1 MLPQCREP
9 DLNREECRLRDV
21 RLLDQRSRFIGQQA
35 IDHRP
40 AGKRPERCVNALDR
54 RPEHGFVFQQFTPH
68 RPPLGTH
75 AREDEHRASG
85 GKRFIAPADRSRAG
99 VVRRRER

>member
-1 MLPQCREP
+1 
-9 DLNREECRLRDV
+9 
-21 RLLDQRSRFIGQQA
+21 
-35 IDHRP
+35 
-40 AGKRPERCVNALDR
+40 
-54 RPEHGFVFQQFTPH
+54 VFQQFTPH